1 LYPHTHTHTHTHIH
15 THTNTQSIH
24 TVAKVV
30 FHYSKLVTAV
40 SDVPE
45 LATGHT
51 WIQYKFLSY

>member
-51 WIQYKFLSY
+51 